1 VNIAKL
7 PELSRPAAHSEGGK
21 HPGQGGNDRKGGD
34 YHCDHDQIAGHHEAM
49 EALVLS
55 VAGVMAVLVIAS
67 LMLLLIH

>member
-1 VNIAKL
+1 MKR
-7 PELSRPAAHSEGGK
+7 ERF
-21 HPGQGGNDRKGGD
+21 
-34 YHCDHDQIAGHHEAM
+34 AGHHEAM